1 MTLYTFNVSI
11 QYNNINCIQKWIQF
25 LLIPTLLMVC
35 VGVNMMYWS
44 VQSFIIARLNVTI
57 LFYHSSRC
65 ISNSKSCINSN
76 AVVKISVCFQLLMC
90 ACSCPAVKE
99 KLTAD
104 PDSEIATTSLRVS
117 LLCPVSILFVRS
129 LCQTRTHAHTHA
141 RMHAHTHRYTQ
152 TQTDRHTH
160 THTHTHTIIMH
171 MLHVIYTC

>member
-25 LLIPTLLMVC
+25 VLIPTFWMVC
-35 VGVNMMYWS
+35 VGVNMMYWN

-57 LFYHSSRC
+57 LFFHSSRC

-76 AVVKISVCFQLLMC
+76 AVVKISVCFQLLIC

-129 LCQTRTHAHTHA
+129 LCQTRTHARTHTQI
-141 RMHAHTHRYTQ
+141 HTDTN
-152 TQTDRHTH
+152 TDTDRQ
-160 THTHTHTIIMH
+160 THTHTIIMH

>member
-11 QYNNINCIQKWIQF
+11 QYNNINCIQKWIRF

-129 LCQTRTHAHTHA
+129 LCQTRTHARTHA
-141 RMHAHTHRYTQ
+141 RTHTQIHTD
-152 TQTDRHTH
+152 TDRQTH
-160 THTHTHTIIMH
+160 THTHTHNNNAYVTCYIY
-171 MLHVIYTC
+171 MLV